1 MRFKRPV
8 QRYGDRPEPETPYQK
23 AAQIWDERIGTSQ
36 AQAANWRLMALGA
49 SVVSLCLAGGMIWL
63 ASQSRVTPYVVEVD
77 SQGGVRA
84 VAPAVETYQPT
95 DAQVAWFLARFITNV
110 RSLSIDPVLV
120 RQNWLE
126 AYAFATDRAA
136 QALNA
141 QAQAND
147 PFAGIGERSVTV
159 SILSVVRASPKS
171 FQIKWKEQVY
181 SRGLPDKT
189 TYWTGILN
197 VQKSLPRREDVL
209 RKNPLGLYV
218 TDLSWSQDYSSPEVK
233 PSVTAVTTS
242 PSEGVQP

>member
-8 QRYGDRPEPETPYQK
+8 QRYGDSPAPETPYQK
-23 AAQIWDERIGTSQ
+23 AAQIWDARIGTSQ

-49 SVVSLCLAGGMIWL
+49 SMVSLCLAGGMIWL
-63 ASQSRVTPYVVEVD
+63 ASQSRVTPYVIEVD
-77 SQGGVRA
+77 GQGGVRA
-84 VAPAVETYQPT
+84 VAPAVETYEPS
-95 DAQVAWFLARFITNV
+95 DAQVSWFLARFITNV

-120 RQNWLE
+120 RQNWLD

-159 SILSVVRASPKS
+159 SILSVVRASPKA
-171 FQIKWKEQVY
+171 FQIKWREQTY
-181 SRGLPDKT
+181 LRGMPEKT
-189 TYWTGILN
+189 THWTAILS
-197 VQKSLPRREDVL
+197 VQHSLPRREDVL

-218 TDLSWSQDYSSPEVK
+218 TDLSWSQDYGGPEIK
-233 PSVTAVTTS
+233 PPVVAMTTPS
-242 PSEGVQP
+242 SEGVQP